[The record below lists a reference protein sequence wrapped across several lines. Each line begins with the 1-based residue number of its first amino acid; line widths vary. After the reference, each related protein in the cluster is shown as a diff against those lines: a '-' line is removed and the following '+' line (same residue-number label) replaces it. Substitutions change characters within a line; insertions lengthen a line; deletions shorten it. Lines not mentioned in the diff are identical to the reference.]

1 MQTRTLRAW
10 PLALLAGLL
19 PLLGTLIAYPLS
31 VHLGL
36 VEACNPFIDGCTS
49 ISRAARHGLPNH
61 LFRAL
66 LLPAAALQALVWLLC
81 SVWLSGDA
89 AEASH
94 PSRSLRLL
102 PWIGL
107 SAACFLVLYGSFL
120 GTEGDVYRWLRRYGI
135 VGYFGG
141 TCLAML
147 FSTRALL
154 QSRWQRHALVRV
166 LLALCVALP
175 LLGLVNSLA
184 PLLHRA
190 AALHALQNAT
200 EWWAG
205 LVFTLFFFVL
215 AGLWHAADFGLGA
228 ARVKTTPPP

>member
-1 MQTRTLRAW
+1 MPADSPRTLPTW

-31 VHLGL
+31 VQLGY

-81 SVWLSGDA
+81 STWLHGA
-89 AEASH
+89 ASEASK
-94 PSRSLRLL
+94 PARTPRLL

-107 SAACFLVLYGSFL
+107 IATFFLVLYGTFL
-120 GTEGDVYRWLRRYGI
+120 GTEGDAYRWMRRYGI

-147 FSTRALL
+147 LSTRALL
-154 QSRWQRHALVRV
+154 KSPWRAQTSVRV
-166 LLALCVALP
+166 LLGLCVALP
-175 LLGLVNSLA
+175 LLGLVNSLG
-184 PLLHRA
+184 PLMFSGAGLRD
-190 AALHALQNAT
+190 ALQNVT
-200 EWWAG
+200 EWWGG
-205 LVFTLFFFVL
+205 LIITLFFFVL
-215 AGLWHAADFGLGA
+215 ATAWRS
-228 ARVKTTPPP
+228 ARFRLIISR

>member
-1 MQTRTLRAW
+1 MPTRTLMAW

-36 VEACNPFIDGCTS
+36 LEACNPFIDGCTS

-61 LFRAL
+61 IFRAL
-66 LLPAAALQALVWLLC
+66 LLPAAALQALLWLLC
-81 SVWLSGDA
+81 SAWLGGDA
-89 AEASH
+89 APALR
-94 PSRSLRLL
+94 PARSLRLL
-102 PWIGL
+102 PWIGVM
-107 SAACFLVLYGSFL
+107 AACFLVLYGSFL
-120 GTEGDVYRWLRRYGI
+120 GTEGDAYRWLRRYGI

-147 FSTRALL
+147 LATRALL
-154 QSRWQRHALVRV
+154 RSRWRSHAEVRV

-175 LLGLVNSLA
+175 LLGLVNSLV
-184 PLLHRA
+184 PLLLGA
-190 AALHALQNAT
+190 AALRDPVQNAV

-205 LVFTLFFFVL
+205 LAFTLFFFVL
-215 AGLWHAADFGLGA
+215 ARLWHATDFGLSV
-228 ARVKTTPPP
+228 AR